1 MYPTQ
6 PAIYAMKPGTTSAE
20 NDVVLVASYRD
31 YTQAETALRQLCAD
45 GLSLTQLSLIGRAFE
60 VPDAPI
66 EDTLLVEGRQP
77 NWFGF
82 LLGQPVPMS
91 VFTLFP
97 IGGVLVMGPLANKS
111 IAALDRVLQYREN
124 LQAGEFLV
132 VLQSNGE
139 GTFRNSGPL

>member
-6 PAIYAMKPGTTSAE
+6 PAIYAMKPGTMSVVS
-20 NDVVLVASYRD
+20 DSVLVASYQD
-31 YTQAETALRQLCAD
+31 YPQAETALRQLCAD

-60 VPDAPI
+60 APEASM

-77 NWFGF
+77 NWFGL

-97 IGGVLVMGPLANKS
+97 IGGVMVMGPLANKS
-111 IAALDRVLQYREN
+111 IAALDQALQYREN

-132 VLQSNGE
+132 VLQSTGE
-139 GTFRNSGPL
+139 GTFRNSGPI